1 MADAIRIQD
10 LQKRFRIGFIPK
22 TRPILKGITFA
33 VREGE
38 IFGYLGP
45 NGAGKTTTIKCL
57 LGLIHPDAGT
67 IEIFGRPHHVP
78 RSREALGFLPEN
90 PYFYDYLTARE
101 FLAFTADLFGLG
113 RREKEERIA
122 RLLALVGLERAADL
136 PLRKY
141 SRGMLQRAG
150 LAQALGFLPENP
162 YFYDY
167 LTGREFLAFTAD
179 LFGLGREEKAER
191 IARLLKLVG
200 LERAA
205 DLSLRKYSRGM
216 LQRAGLAQALIND
229 PKLVVL
235 DEPLGGMDPIGRKEI
250 RDIIVRFKDE
260 GKTVFFTSHILQD
273 IEMICDRVAIIVGGR
288 IVKEGGLRDLVSEKV
303 LFTEVTLSG
312 LPPQAFEGWGEC
324 VSAQGD
330 RVLLKV
336 YDEARVDEVVG
347 LIHDRK
353 GRLISL
359 SPRTETLED
368 IFVDTVTRT

>member
-1 MADAIRIQD
+1 
-10 LQKRFRIGFIPK
+10 
-22 TRPILKGITFA
+22 
-33 VREGE
+33 
-38 IFGYLGP
+38 
-45 NGAGKTTTIKCL
+45 
-57 LGLIHPDAGT
+57 
-67 IEIFGRPHHVP
+67 
-78 RSREALGFLPEN
+78 
-90 PYFYDYLTARE
+90 
-101 FLAFTADLFGLG
+101 
-113 RREKEERIA
+113 
-122 RLLALVGLERAADL
+122 
-136 PLRKY
+136 
-141 SRGMLQRAG
+141 
-150 LAQALGFLPENP
+150 
-162 YFYDY
+162 
-167 LTGREFLAFTAD
+167 
-179 LFGLGREEKAER
+179 
-191 IARLLKLVG
+191 
-200 LERAA
+200 
-205 DLSLRKYSRGM
+205 M

-235 DEPLGGMDPIGRKEI
+235 DEPLGGMDPLGRKEI

-303 LFTEVTLSG
+303 LFTEVTVSG
-312 LPPQAFEGWGEC
+312 LPPQTFAGLGES
-324 VSAQGD
+324 VSSRGD

>member
-1 MADAIRIQD
+1 MAAAIRIEN
-10 LQKRFRIGFIPK
+10 LQKRFRLGFIPK
-22 TRPILKGITFA
+22 TRQILKGITFS
-33 VREGE
+33 VGEGE
-38 IFGYLGP
+38 TFGYLGP

-57 LGLIHPDAGT
+57 LGFIRPDAGT
-67 IEIFGRPHHVP
+67 IEIFGRPHASP
-78 RSREALGFLPEN
+78 RSRQPLGFLPEN

-101 FLAFTADLFGLG
+101 FLSFTADLFGLG
-113 RREKEERIA
+113 REVKGERIA
-122 RLLALVGLERAADL
+122 GLLKLVGLERAADL
-136 PLRKY
+136 PLRK
-141 SRGMLQRAG
+141 
-150 LAQALGFLPENP
+150 F
-162 YFYDY
+162 
-167 LTGREFLAFTAD
+167 
-179 LFGLGREEKAER
+179 
-191 IARLLKLVG
+191 
-200 LERAA
+200 
-205 DLSLRKYSRGM
+205 SRGM

-235 DEPLGGMDPIGRKEI
+235 DEPLGGMDPLGRKEI

-303 LFTEVTLSG
+303 LFTEVVVAGIPPGEFAG
-312 LPPQAFEGWGEC
+312 LGEN
-324 VSAQGD
+324 VSTRGD

-336 YDEARVDEVVG
+336 YDETRVDEVVG
-347 LIHDRK
+347 LVHDRR

>member
-1 MADAIRIQD
+1 MSDAIRIRD
-10 LQKRFRIGFIPK
+10 LRKNFRLGFIPK
-22 TRPILKGITFA
+22 TRPVLKGITFS

-57 LGLIHPDAGT
+57 LGLIRPDAGT
-67 IEIFGRPHHVP
+67 VDIFGRSSLSP
-78 RSREALGFLPEN
+78 RSRETLGFLPEN

-101 FLAFTADLFGLG
+101 FLAFTADLFGLA
-113 RREKEERIA
+113 RR
-122 RLLALVGLERAADL
+122 D
-136 PLRKY
+136 
-141 SRGMLQRAG
+141 
-150 LAQALGFLPENP
+150 
-162 YFYDY
+162 
-167 LTGREFLAFTAD
+167 
-179 LFGLGREEKAER
+179 KAER

-205 DLSLRKYSRGM
+205 DLPLRKYSRGM

-235 DEPLGGMDPIGRKEI
+235 DEPLGGMDPLGRKEI

-288 IVKEGGLRDLVSEKV
+288 IVREGALRDLVSEKV
-303 LFTEVTLSG
+303 LFTEVTVSGIAAEAFGNLGESLS
-312 LPPQAFEGWGEC
+312 
-324 VSAQGD
+324 VQGD

-336 YDEARVDEVVG
+336 FGEAKVDEVLDLVR
-347 LIHDRK
+347 DRR
-353 GRLISL
+353 GRLVSL

-368 IFVDTVTRT
+368 IFVETVTRT

>member
-1 MADAIRIQD
+1 MADAIRIEN

-22 TRPILKGITFA
+22 SRPILKGITFS

-38 IFGYLGP
+38 TFGYLGP

-57 LGLIHPDAGT
+57 LDLVHPDAGT
-67 IEIFGRPHHVP
+67 IEIFGLPHDLP
-78 RSREALGFLPEN
+78 RARQRLGFLPEN

-101 FLAFTADLFGLG
+101 FLSFTADLFG
-113 RREKEERIA
+113 ID
-122 RLLALVGLERAADL
+122 RA
-136 PLRKY
+136 
-141 SRGMLQRAG
+141 
-150 LAQALGFLPENP
+150 
-162 YFYDY
+162 
-167 LTGREFLAFTAD
+167 
-179 LFGLGREEKAER
+179 EKADR

-205 DLSLRKYSRGM
+205 DLPLRKHSRGM

-229 PKLVVL
+229 PRLVVL
-235 DEPLGGMDPIGRKEI
+235 DEPLGGMDPLGRKEI

-288 IVKEGGLRDLVSEKV
+288 VVKEGGLRDLVSEKV
-303 LFTEVTLSG
+303 LFTEMTVAG
-312 LPPQAFEGWGEC
+312 IPPQAFAGLGES
-324 VSAQGD
+324 VSTQGD
-330 RVLLKV
+330 RVLLKI
-336 YDEARVDEVVG
+336 YDEARVDEAVG
-347 LIHDRK
+347 LVHDRR